1 MNNLRNRSKI
11 AIDDVFY
18 REDLDHCSSDS
29 ILSLAESIGKEDDKF
44 RKGFISILKFNLET
58 TKERIEEESE
68 FLFDENK
75 DTPSSVLGSYKDF
88 RGNLMLKVEFNQRSN
103 GIIPHDKIFSVNY
116 IRSKYPLFLIDYYES
131 ILK

>member
-88 RGNLMLKVEFNQRSN
+88 RGNLMLKVEVKNDFASN
-103 GIIPHDKIFSVNY
+103 
-116 IRSKYPLFLIDYYES
+116 
-131 ILK
+131 